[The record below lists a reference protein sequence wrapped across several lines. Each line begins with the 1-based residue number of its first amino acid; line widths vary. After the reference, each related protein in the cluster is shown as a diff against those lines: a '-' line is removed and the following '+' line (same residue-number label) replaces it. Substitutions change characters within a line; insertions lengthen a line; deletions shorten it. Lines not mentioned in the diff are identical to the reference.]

1 MTIYV
6 STQYE
11 ANQFK
16 VYLASNKKALKE
28 LGFQQIKTFKT
39 EPKAIMW
46 INESYLHHEKIYL
59 F

>member
-6 STQYE
+6 STQHQGKQL
-11 ANQFK
+11 N

-39 EPKAIMW
+39 ESKAIMW